1 MPDAPTPTELHAI
14 LQRPLADLPDPLPIV
29 PPTRPRGRPP
39 ADITV
44 RPPGSKSLT
53 NRALLLAALADGVTT
68 LRRPLLEAD
77 DAERM
82 LAAIETLG
90 AKVERIPSS
99 EPRASARAVPDDAP
113 DLRITGVAGRW
124 PVPPEGVT
132 IDVAGAGTAARFLAA
147 ASLLATGPVTITG
160 NARMKQRPIAELADA
175 LRSVGAT
182 VEHLESPDCPP
193 VRITPPPGNIPTTAA
208 VALGNT
214 QSSQFISALL
224 LVGGFLPSGLALRL
238 ALPITSE
245 SYVRM
250 TLDLLASLEC
260 PARSAADL
268 SVIQV
273 SHAPRA
279 FDLEIEPDASGATYF
294 WAAGALLRDATVR
307 VDGLAG
313 ESLQGDARFID
324 ELERMGAT
332 IATRGT
338 IVTCRAPDGLRST
351 MTSLHDM
358 PDAAMTL
365 AVCASF
371 APGTSIFR
379 GVRTLRVKET
389 DRIAALVNEL
399 AKVAVT
405 VEPDLMGDPDAIS
418 ITPPPRGIDVSQ
430 DAPRVEFDTY
440 DDHRMA
446 MSLALLG
453 LRRPNVW
460 IRDPAC
466 VAKTYPGYWQD
477 LARLYE

>member
-1 MPDAPTPTELHAI
+1 VPDAPTPSELREI
-14 LQRPLADLPDPLPIV
+14 LQRPLPDLPDPLPIT
-29 PPTRPRGRPP
+29 PPTRPRGHPP
-39 ADITV
+39 VDVTV

-90 AKVERIPSS
+90 ATVDRSDP
-99 EPRASARAVPDDAP
+99 AA
-113 DLRITGVAGRW
+113 LRITGVGGRW
-124 PVPPEGVT
+124 PVGPEGVT
-132 IDVAGAGTAARFLAA
+132 IDIAGAGTAARFLAA
-147 ASLLATGPVTITG
+147 AALLATGPVTITG

-175 LRSVGAT
+175 LRAIGAT

-193 VRITPPPGNIPTTAA
+193 IRITPPPGNIPTNAA

-224 LVGGFLPSGLALRL
+224 LVGGFLPSGLALQL

-250 TLDLLASLEC
+250 TLDLLAALES
-260 PARSAADL
+260 PARTASDL

-273 SHAPRA
+273 TQSPRA

-294 WAAGALLRDATVR
+294 WAAGTLLRDATVR
-307 VDGLAG
+307 VEGLAG
-313 ESLQGDARFID
+313 ASLQGDAGFID

-332 IATRGT
+332 IATRDT
-338 IVTCRAPDGLRST
+338 LVTCRAQDGLHAT

-371 APGTSIFR
+371 ASGASIFR

-389 DRIAALVNEL
+389 DRIAALVSEL
-399 AKVAVT
+399 AKIGVT
-405 VEPDLMGDPDAIS
+405 VEPDLNADPDAIS
-418 ITPPPRGIDVSQ
+418 ITPPPRGVDTTP

-446 MSLALLG
+446 MSLALIG

-466 VAKTYPGYWQD
+466 VAKTYPGFWRD
-477 LARLYE
+477 LARFYE